1 MKDNV
6 GVTLPIY
13 LLCRE
18 LERLEDKEQL
28 NFSAFYSFAE
38 ILTSHHYTPG
48 FDFQGM
54 CHEIQYDYFD
64 HLKLLI
70 FPFHNSEG
78 TVLKDEEILE
88 LIKELKTIE

>member
-1 MKDNV
+1 MKNAV

-13 LLCRE
+13 LLCKE
-18 LERLEDKEQL
+18 LERLEDSEQL
-28 NFSAFYSFAE
+28 NFSVFYSFAE
-38 ILTSHHYTPG
+38 ILTSHHYCPG

-54 CHEIQYDYFD
+54 YYEIQYDYFD
-64 HLKLLI
+64 HLKLLM

-88 LIKELKTIE
+88 LIKELKTIK